1 MTTDGLHDLGELH
14 LAAALGVPR
23 VALFA
28 RVGSTMDEAHELAAS
43 GTSAGTIVIADE
55 QTAGRGRGGRRWN
68 SAAVQGLWI
77 TLLERPDTGSGL
89 EVLSLRLGVRVAP
102 VLDRFT
108 DGCVHVKWP
117 NDLFVG
123 SRKLAGILVEARW
136 RGRNLEWVAI
146 GIGINLAPSTAVPN
160 SAAVRPG
167 VSRLELLDALVPA
180 IRAAAAAE
188 GSLSPAELA
197 EFDARDYAR
206 GRHCALPADGVAE
219 GITSDGA
226 LVIRSSGGTAR
237 FRSGSL
243 QFAGEIR

>member
-1 MTTDGLHDLGELH
+1 MTGDGLHDLGELR

-28 RVGSTMDEAHELAAS
+28 RVGSTMDEAHQLAA
-43 GTSAGTIVIADE
+43 GGAQAGTLVVADE
-55 QTAGRGRGGRRWN
+55 QTAGRGRAGRRWS
-68 SAAVQGLWI
+68 SAPSQGLWL
-77 TLLERPDTGSGL
+77 TLLERPDTASGL
-89 EVLSLRLGVRVAP
+89 EVLSLRLGLRMAA
-102 VLDRFT
+102 VLDRFA
-108 DGCVHVKWP
+108 DGPAQVKWP
-117 NDLFVG
+117 NDLFLG

-136 RGRNLEWVAI
+136 RGRSPEWVAI
-146 GIGINLAPSTAVPN
+146 GVGINLAPSAEVPN
-160 SAAVRPG
+160 SAALRPG

-188 GSLSPAELA
+188 GSLSPAELS

-237 FRSGSL
+237 FRAGSL
-243 QFAGEIR
+243 QFAGEFR